1 MAQSKRFR
9 RGPRLAC
16 LAALSLAFATEGWTS
31 TPHGAPLV
39 GPGGGAARVSLM
51 VDPGACKPGFVEEI
65 LNDWLV
71 STKNAEFQSDYAA
84 MVFDELVDFVYLLRD
99 IAQDFCV

>member
-31 TPHGAPLV
+31 TQHGAPLV
-39 GPGGGAARVSLM
+39 GLVGGPARVSLM
-51 VDPGACKPGFVEEI
+51 VEAGACKPGFVEAI

-71 STKNAEFQSDYAA
+71 WTKNSEFESDYAA
-84 MVFDELVDFVYLLRD
+84 MAFDELVDFVYLLRD